1 MSSSILFD
9 FDVFIFCKC
18 NDNKYQNIWV
28 ELIINFAGNI
38 SIWTQWYDQGIDT
51 PLTWEF
57 DRRIWSLGL
66 IWFDCWVSW
75 CQIESNIS
83 WIKSKRR
90 WLLTKAINDEYGK
103 QSQIAAR
110 ARWWSVTTILKL
122 LLDQKNND
130 WILFLFLIFDFLFS
144 SFHFLFFDFIFF
156 FSLFFPFWVFWSSFL
171 FYFCLE
177 TEIQNK
183 IKINEIKWL
192 DYYYF

>member
-1 MSSSILFD
+1 M
-9 FDVFIFCKC
+9 
-18 NDNKYQNIWV
+18 
-28 ELIINFAGNI
+28 IINIKIYGLNWLLTLHET
-38 SIWTQWYDQGIDT
+38 SQSGHDDDRGIDT
-51 PLTWEF
+51 RLTWEF

-75 CQIESNIS
+75 CLIESNIS

-90 WLLTKAINDEYGK
+90 RLLTKSINDEYGQ

-156 FSLFFPFWVFWSSFL
+156 FFTFLSLLSFLVFFPFL
-171 FYFCLE
+171 FFSG
-177 TEIQNK
+177 NWNSK
-183 IKINEIKWL
+183 
-192 DYYYF
+192 